1 MGFTL
6 TKKELETLGFKF
18 AEMLLLDREAD
29 PEKLGALTRSK
40 DWKAAK
46 PFERKNAIA
55 DIARKAREALLAS
68 GYKRDVV
75 ERKTEKFIRR

>member
-6 TKKELETLGFKF
+6 SKKELETLGFKF
-18 AEMLLLDREAD
+18 AEMLLFDREAD
-29 PEKLGALTRSK
+29 AAKLDALTRSK

-55 DIARKAREALLAS
+55 DIVRKAREALLAS
-68 GYKRDVV
+68 GYKREVV
-75 ERKTEKFIRR
+75 ESKTAKFIRR